1 MEGNETDGEGR
12 FNLGLAKKRA
22 ELFKNIDTKDL
33 RNAQLLEEPAIAV
46 RKYLSNSIKRSEF
59 NKRGGAKRVQ
69 ELVDQLSENEQGHA
83 IDAVDAIMGRVNPN
97 MGANFRFINSWGL
110 VANITT
116 LLAFAVFASLPDFA
130 GPVLRSK
137 EFSAFGNFGR
147 ELQSYFQNSEEA
159 SRFAKDIG
167 VVSTDAINTMYINAG
182 ELDFMSKNAKF
193 VSEKFFKFTMLEW
206 YTRFTRIFAAG
217 MGRRFLMEHQMRA
230 DQGDVRSQR
239 FLREL
244 NVTPAQIKA
253 WNNSQNVEA
262 HPEVKLALA
271 QFVDESIVRPN
282 AAERP
287 VWASDPRLALVW
299 QLKSFFYAYGKNIVG
314 GVMRESSSRVRE
326 GAGMNSATLPLLLA
340 ASTLLPLSMLG
351 LDLRERFKVGL
362 AWALPGV
369 SPEDK
374 NYRKSLDMEWDK
386 YSFEIIDRSGVL
398 GPWALAAPLFMESKR
413 YGDPFWVSPLGPS
426 AEKAFDL
433 VTGDLEFGDMTP
445 IYNQI
450 GGFD

>member
-1 MEGNETDGEGR
+1 
-12 FNLGLAKKRA
+12 
-22 ELFKNIDTKDL
+22 
-33 RNAQLLEEPAIAV
+33 
-46 RKYLSNSIKRSEF
+46 
-59 NKRGGAKRVQ
+59 
-69 ELVDQLSENEQGHA
+69 
-83 IDAVDAIMGRVNPN
+83 
-97 MGANFRFINSWGL
+97 
-110 VANITT
+110 
-116 LLAFAVFASLPDFA
+116 
-130 GPVLRSK
+130 
-137 EFSAFGNFGR
+137 
-147 ELQSYFQNSEEA
+147 
-159 SRFAKDIG
+159 
-167 VVSTDAINTMYINAG
+167 
-182 ELDFMSKNAKF
+182 
-193 VSEKFFKFTMLEW
+193 
-206 YTRFTRIFAAG
+206 
-217 MGRRFLMEHQMRA
+217 MEHQMRA

-239 FLREL
+239 YLKEL
-244 NVTPAQIKA
+244 GVTSAQIKA

-314 GVMRESSSRVRE
+314 GVMRESSSRVKE
-326 GAGMNSATLPLLLA
+326 GAGMNSASLPLLLA